1 MSLLSRCKRL
11 FRRPHLWLI
20 ALVGVIVPRR
30 LRANWR
36 REWEA
41 ELRHREETLARWD
54 QLDWRRKLDLLRRS
68 TSAFWDALW
77 LQPKRLEDEMIQDL
91 RFALRSLRKH
101 SRLSLVVV
109 ATLTLGIGI
118 STGVFAWV
126 NAEYLR
132 ARVDKDHA
140 SFARVYTA
148 YTDDPTR
155 FVIPGDTTWED
166 YHAFRDSARSISAL
180 AAWTNVQAPFGQ
192 DDPAVTRA
200 ALVTGNFFELYD
212 PGPPLLGRLLL
223 PADCAAAANPV
234 VVLSERLWRHR
245 FAADPQVVG
254 RITHFNGQPVTIVG
268 VARNFAGMVNG
279 ARAWFPYSLESYLKL
294 GDNLQRPGEATRLT
308 VEGRLQPASSRAQAA
323 VELRLIA
330 AQQDRLHPGRS
341 TKVVVTD
348 GSTIQRPFY
357 GEQTFKAMILIMGA
371 LTVFVLIVCV
381 NVTTLLLARAAA
393 RGQEIAVR
401 VALGAGRLRL
411 MRMLV
416 VETLLLAAVASLGS
430 VYLAY
435 QLPGILEHWLTNA
448 WGEGGGTWYSQAPDW
463 RVFGYLTLATILA
476 GVMAGLTPALQSLK
490 VNLSETLKGRQSLP
504 SGAKGSRLYGI
515 LIGLQVALSL
525 FLLSGAVLFVRTSQK
540 ASNFAPGFETRQ
552 VLWARLHV
560 SDQAEQR
567 SWGAFH
573 RTLTERL
580 TALPGVQSVAWSYRD
595 PFHGASPM
603 DVRLPGEAMRKA
615 VFSTV
620 SASYFATLDI
630 PIVSGR
636 ALRED
641 DPPCDRGACPV
652 VVSERLAREYWPNE
666 VPLGKTF
673 QTPQGNSYEVVGV
686 ARNIS
691 STRLGGLDDPMI
703 YRPWNPNGT
712 YPAMPF
718 VRFAGD
724 APTITR
730 AVTGAIRENAPELP
744 VEAAT
749 LQAVREHSMES
760 VRKMTQLMVFLCA
773 IAVGLALIGI
783 YGVVAFAV
791 SRRAKEM
798 GIRLA
803 LGAHSLD
810 IYCAILR
817 SSGRPV
823 VVGLLIG
830 LALTVAAFSALAP
843 LVQNEE
849 IMVNIWDPFIFA
861 VSAVSLAA
869 AALAA
874 MLGPA
879 RRATKIDPMAAL
891 RQE

>member
-1 MSLLSRCKRL
+1 
-11 FRRPHLWLI
+11 
-20 ALVGVIVPRR
+20 
-30 LRANWR
+30 
-36 REWEA
+36 
-41 ELRHREETLARWD
+41 
-54 QLDWRRKLDLLRRS
+54 
-68 TSAFWDALW
+68 
-77 LQPKRLEDEMIQDL
+77 
-91 RFALRSLRKH
+91 
-101 SRLSLVVV
+101 
-109 ATLTLGIGI
+109 
-118 STGVFAWV
+118 
-126 NAEYLR
+126 
-132 ARVDKDHA
+132 
-140 SFARVYTA
+140 
-148 YTDDPTR
+148 
-155 FVIPGDTTWED
+155 
-166 YHAFRDSARSISAL
+166 
-180 AAWTNVQAPFGQ
+180 
-192 DDPAVTRA
+192 
-200 ALVTGNFFELYD
+200 
-212 PGPPLLGRLLL
+212 
-223 PADCAAAANPV
+223 
-234 VVLSERLWRHR
+234 
-245 FAADPQVVG
+245 
-254 RITHFNGQPVTIVG
+254 
-268 VARNFAGMVNG
+268 
-279 ARAWFPYSLESYLKL
+279 
-294 GDNLQRPGEATRLT
+294 
-308 VEGRLQPASSRAQAA
+308 
-323 VELRLIA
+323 
-330 AQQDRLHPGRS
+330 
-341 TKVVVTD
+341 
-348 GSTIQRPFY
+348 
-357 GEQTFKAMILIMGA
+357 
-371 LTVFVLIVCV
+371 
-381 NVTTLLLARAAA
+381 
-393 RGQEIAVR
+393 
-401 VALGAGRLRL
+401 
-411 MRMLV
+411 MLV
-416 VETLLLAAVASLGS
+416 VDTLELAPLARLGRGY
-430 VYLAY
+430 VTYP
-435 QLPGILEHWLTNA
+435 LPGILEHWLTNA

-476 GVMAGLTPALQSLK
+476 GVMAGLAPALQSLK
-490 VNLSETLKGRQSLP
+490 VNLSETLKGRQSVP
-504 SGAKGSRLYGI
+504 SGAKGSRLYGV
-515 LIGLQVALSL
+515 LIGSQVALSL

-560 SDQAEQR
+560 SNQAEQR

-573 RTLTERL
+573 RTLTGRL

-603 DVRLPGEAMRKA
+603 DVRLQGEAMRKA
-615 VFSTV
+615 IFSTV
-620 SASYFATLDI
+620 SPNYFATLDI

-652 VVSERLAREYWPNE
+652 VVSERLAQEYWPNE

-691 STRLGGLDDPMI
+691 STRLGGLDEPMI

-730 AVTGAIRENAPELP
+730 AVTAAIRENAPELP

-803 LGAHSLD
+803 LGARSLD
-810 IYCAILR
+810 IYWAMLR

-830 LALTVAAFSALAP
+830 LALTVAAFTALAP

-849 IMVNIWDPFIFA
+849 IMVNTWDPFIFA
-861 VSAVSLAA
+861 VRSEE
-869 AALAA
+869 
-874 MLGPA
+874 
-879 RRATKIDPMAAL
+879 RRVGN
-891 RQE
+891 EC

>member
-1 MSLLSRCKRL
+1 MANSKPTTR
-11 FRRPHLWLI
+11 FRFWLWLI
-20 ALVGVIVPRR
+20 RAVGVIVPRR

-36 REWEA
+36 QEWEA
-41 ELRHREETLARWD
+41 ELRHREALLAEWD
-54 QLDWRRKLDLLRRS
+54 RLDWRQKLDLLRRS
-68 TSAFWDALW
+68 TSAFWDAVW
-77 LQPKRLEDEMIQDL
+77 LQPKRLEDEMIQDI

-118 STGVFAWV
+118 STGVFAWF

-166 YHAFRDSARSISAL
+166 YQAFRDSAKSISAL
-180 AAWTNVQAPFGQ
+180 AAWTNVEAPFGQ

-294 GDNLQRPGEATRLT
+294 GDNLQRPGEAAWLT

-348 GSTIQRPFY
+348 GSPIQRPFY
-357 GEQTFKAMILIMGA
+357 GERTLKAMILIMGA

-435 QLPGILEHWLTNA
+435 KLPGILEHWLTNA
-448 WGEGGGTWYSQAPDW
+448 WGEAGGTWYSQAPDW

-490 VNLSETLKGRQSLP
+490 VNLSESLKGRQSLP
-504 SGAKGSRLYGI
+504 GGAKGSRLYGI
-515 LIGLQVALSL
+515 LIGAQVALSL

-560 SDQAEQR
+560 SDQAERR

-595 PFHGASPM
+595 PFNGASPM

-641 DPPCDRGACPV
+641 DPPCDRGPCPV

-673 QTPQGNSYEVVGV
+673 QTPQGKSYEVVGV

-791 SRRAKEM
+791 NRRAKEI

-810 IYCAILR
+810 IYCALLR

-823 VVGLLIG
+823 VVGMLIG

-849 IMVNIWDPFIFA
+849 IMVNIWDPFTFT

-874 MLGPA
+874 ILGPA
-879 RRATKIDPMAAL
+879 RRATKIDPLAAL

>member
-1 MSLLSRCKRL
+1 MANSKPTTR
-11 FRRPHLWLI
+11 FRFWLWLI
-20 ALVGVIVPRR
+20 RAIGVIVPRR

-41 ELRHREETLARWD
+41 ELRHREEMLAEWD
-54 QLDWRRKLDLLRRS
+54 RLDLRAKLDLLRRS
-68 TSAFWDALW
+68 TSAFWDAVW

-109 ATLTLGIGI
+109 ATLTLGIGV

-148 YTDDPTR
+148 YTDDPAR

-166 YHAFRDSARSISAL
+166 YQAFRDSAKSISAL
-180 AAWTNVQAPFGQ
+180 AAWTNVEAPFGQ

-279 ARAWFPYSLESYLKL
+279 ARAWFPYSLVGYLKL
-294 GDNLQRPGEATRLT
+294 GDNLQRPGEAAWLA
-308 VEGRLQPASSRAQAA
+308 VEGRLQPASSRAQVAA
-323 VELRLIA
+323 ELRLIA

-341 TKVVVTD
+341 ANVVVTD
-348 GSTIQRPFY
+348 GSPIQRPFY
-357 GEQTFKAMILIMGA
+357 GERTFKAVILIMGA

-416 VETLLLAAVASLGS
+416 VETLLLAAAASWGS
-430 VYLAY
+430 VYLAFK
-435 QLPGILEHWLTNA
+435 LPGILEHWLTNA
-448 WGEGGGTWYSQAPDW
+448 WGEAGGTWYSQAPDW

-476 GVMAGLTPALQSLK
+476 GVMAGLAPSLQSLK
-490 VNLSETLKGRQSLP
+490 VNLSEALKGRQSLP

-515 LIGLQVALSL
+515 LIGAQVALSL
-525 FLLSGAVLFVRTSQK
+525 FLLTGAVLFVRTSQK
-540 ASNFAPGFETRQ
+540 ASSFEPGFETRQ
-552 VLWARLHV
+552 VLYARIHAP
-560 SDQAEQR
+560 DQAEHR
-567 SWGAFH
+567 AWGDFH
-573 RTLTERL
+573 RALTIQL

-603 DVRLPGEAMRKA
+603 DVRTPDHAMRKA

-620 SASYFATLDI
+620 SASYFATLGI

-636 ALRED
+636 ALREE
-641 DPPCDRGACPV
+641 DPPCGQGACAA
-652 VVSERLAREYWPNE
+652 VVSERLAHEFWPNE
-666 VPLGKTF
+666 VPLGKTL
-673 QTPQGNSYEVVGV
+673 QTPQGRSYEVVGV
-686 ARNIS
+686 ARNVS
-691 STRLGGLDDPMI
+691 STKLGGLDDPLI
-703 YRPWNPNGT
+703 YRLWNPNGD

-718 VRFAGD
+718 VRFTGD
-724 APTITR
+724 VAIATR
-730 AVTGAIRENAPELP
+730 AVTGAIREKAPELP

-760 VRKMTQLMVFLCA
+760 VRRMTQLMVFLCS
-773 IAVGLALIGI
+773 IAVVLAIIGI

-791 SRRAKEM
+791 RRRTNEM
-798 GIRLA
+798 GIRIA
-803 LGAHSLD
+803 LGERSPD
-810 IYCAILR
+810 IYRAVLG

-823 VVGLLIG
+823 AVGLVIG
-830 LALTVAAFSALAP
+830 LALTVAAFSVFEP

-849 IMVNIWDPFIFA
+849 IMVNVWDPYIFA
-861 VSAVSLAA
+861 VSVVALTA
-869 AALAA
+869 AALTA

-879 RRATKIDPMAAL
+879 RRATKIDPMTAL